1 MFFLWRPTETMT
13 RLSHHVLRRMIWGVS
28 LGVLLVLPACGGSE
42 DIDEGARTY
51 ARGCYSC
58 HGSVGLGDGPTAKLM
73 GIQPA
78 NLQQAVR
85 EKSKAEILN
94 TMTRGRQAMPAFGRS
109 LTEAQREAVYRYL
122 LTLQG
127 KRAIASRG
135 LDPTGIR
142 GLR

>member
-1 MFFLWRPTETMT
+1 MMH
-13 RLSHHVLRRMIWGVS
+13 LSHHVLRRMIWGAF
-28 LGVLLVLPACGGSE
+28 LGVLLALPACGSSKGIE
-42 DIDEGARTY
+42 EGARTY

-58 HGSVGLGDGPTAKLM
+58 HGPVGLGDGPTAKLM

-85 EKSKAEILN
+85 ERSKSEVLGTIA
-94 TMTRGRQAMPAFGRS
+94 RGRNAMPAFRHT
-109 LTEAQREAVYRYL
+109 LTDAEQEAVYLYL
-122 LTLQG
+122 LTLPE
-127 KRAIASRG
+127 KKVTVSRG